1 MWVVEAEGLAK
12 TFVTGWLRPRRREAL
27 TGVSLRVAP
36 GTIYGIVGPNGAG
49 KTTLLS
55 ILATILTPDTGRA
68 TLLGHDLGRE
78 PAAIRQRLNLV
89 SGHANFVWS
98 LRVAEI
104 LDFYARLYGLPAR
117 ERTHRVEELLDWCEL
132 RPYRA
137 VPYNELSTGLKQR
150 LALAKGLVNRPALL
164 LLDEPTVGLD
174 PDMALK
180 VRAQIA
186 ALRAQERVTIL
197 LCTHYMREAEQLCDR
212 VAFLKRG
219 AILAEGSP
227 AELKRRLG
235 LGDAIRFRTTGPLPD
250 LAGLPGLLQWA
261 VRDGELACTVDE
273 AATRLP
279 SLLGL
284 LETRGVRVQE
294 LRVTEPD
301 LEDVFVEYAKPHH

>member
-1 MWVVEAEGLAK
+1 M
-12 TFVTGWLRPRRREAL
+12 
-27 TGVSLRVAP
+27 
-36 GTIYGIVGPNGAG
+36 
-49 KTTLLS
+49 
-55 ILATILTPDTGRA
+55 
-68 TLLGHDLGRE
+68 
-78 PAAIRQRLNLV
+78 
-89 SGHANFVWS
+89 
-98 LRVAEI
+98 
-104 LDFYARLYGLPAR
+104 
-117 ERTHRVEELLDWCEL
+117 
-132 RPYRA
+132 
-137 VPYNELSTGLKQR
+137 PYNELSTGLKQR
-150 LALAKGLVNRPALL
+150 LALAKGLVDRPALL

-284 LETRGVRVQE
+284 LEARGVRVQE

>member
-1 MWVVEAEGLAK
+1 MWVVETEGLRK
-12 TFVTGWLRPRRREAL
+12 TFVTGWFRPRRREAL
-27 TGVSLRVAP
+27 AGVSLRVAP

-55 ILATILTPDTGRA
+55 ILATILTPDAGRA
-68 TLLGHDLGRE
+68 TLLGHDLTRE
-78 PAAIRQRLNLV
+78 PAAIRRRLNLV

-117 ERTHRVEELLDWCEL
+117 ARRLRVEELLDWCEL
-132 RPYRA
+132 TPYRA

-150 LALAKGLVNRPALL
+150 LALAKGLVNRPEVL

-186 ALRAQERVTIL
+186 ALRASEGVTIL

-219 AILAEGSP
+219 MILAEGPP
-227 AELKRRLG
+227 AELKRGLG
-235 LGDAIRFRTTGPLPD
+235 LGDAVHLRTTGPLPD
-250 LAGLPGLLQWA
+250 LAGLPGLLRWVVQ
-261 VRDGELACTVDE
+261 DGQLTCTVDE
-273 AATRLP
+273 AAARLP

-284 LETRGVRVQE
+284 LQAGGVRVEQ
-294 LRVTEPD
+294 LRVVEPD

>member
-1 MWVVEAEGLAK
+1 MWVVEAERLRK

-27 TGVSLRVAP
+27 AGVSLRVPP
-36 GTIYGIVGPNGAG
+36 GAVYGIVGPNGAG

-55 ILATILTPDTGRA
+55 ILATILTPDAGRA
-68 TLLGHDLGRE
+68 TLLGHDLMRE
-78 PAAIRQRLNLV
+78 PAAVRQRLNLV

-98 LRVAEI
+98 LQVAEI
-104 LDFYARLYGLPAR
+104 LDFYARLYGLTAR
-117 ERTHRVEELLDWCEL
+117 ERRVRVEELLDWCEL
-132 RPYRA
+132 TPYRA

-150 LALAKGLVNRPALL
+150 LALAKGLVNRPELL

-186 ALRAQERVTIL
+186 ELRARERVTIL
-197 LCTHYMREAEQLCDR
+197 LCTHYMREAEQLCDQ

-219 AILAEGSP
+219 LILAEGAP
-227 AELKRRLG
+227 ADLKRHLG
-235 LGDAIRFRTTGPLPD
+235 LGDAIRLRIIGGPPD
-250 LAGLPGLLQWA
+250 LAGLPGLLHWA
-261 VRDGELACTVDE
+261 VQDGLLTCTVDE

-279 SLLGL
+279 GLLGL
-284 LETRGVRVQE
+284 LAARGVRVEE

-301 LEDVFVEYAKPHH
+301 LEDVFVEYAKPHY

>member
-1 MWVVEAEGLAK
+1 MWVVEAEGLTK

-27 TGVSLRVAP
+27 AGVSLRVAP

-68 TLLGHDLGRE
+68 TLLGHDLTRE

-117 ERTHRVEELLDWCEL
+117 ERSFRVEELLDWCEL

-150 LALAKGLVNRPALL
+150 LALAKGLVNRPELL

-186 ALRAQERVTIL
+186 ELRARERVTIL
-197 LCTHYMREAEQLCDR
+197 LCTHYMREAEQLCDQ

-219 AILAEGSP
+219 AILVEGSP

-235 LGDAIRFRTTGPLPD
+235 LGDAIRLRTTGPLPD

-261 VRDGELACTVDE
+261 VRDGQLTCTVDE

-279 SLLGL
+279 RLLGL
-284 LETRGVRVQE
+284 LQAGGVSVQE

>member
-1 MWVVEAEGLAK
+1 MWVVEAEGLRK

-27 TGVSLRVAP
+27 AGVSLRVAA
-36 GTIYGIVGPNGAG
+36 GSIYGIVGPNGAG

-55 ILATILTPDTGRA
+55 ILATILTPDSGRA
-68 TLLGHDLGRE
+68 TLLGRDLTRE

-104 LDFYARLYGLPAR
+104 LDFYGRLYGLAAR
-117 ERTHRVEELLDWCEL
+117 ARARRVEELLEWCEL
-132 RPYRA
+132 TPYRA

-150 LALAKGLVNRPALL
+150 LALAKGLINRPALL

-186 ALRAQERVTIL
+186 DLKAREGVTIL

-219 AILAEGSP
+219 MILAEGAP
-227 AELKRRLG
+227 ADLKRRLH
-235 LGDAIRFRTTGPLPD
+235 LGDAIRLRMSGPAPD
-250 LAGLPGLLQWA
+250 LTGLPGLLQWA
-261 VRDGELACTVDE
+261 LRDGELTCTVDE
-273 AATRLP
+273 AAARLP
-279 SLLGL
+279 GL
-284 LETRGVRVQE
+284 LALLQAKGVRVQE
-294 LRVTEPD
+294 LRVIEPD

>member
-1 MWVVEAEGLAK
+1 MWVVETERLTK

-27 TGVSLRVAP
+27 AGVSLRVPP
-36 GTIYGIVGPNGAG
+36 GAIYGIVGPNGAG

-55 ILATILTPDTGRA
+55 ILATILTPDAGRA
-68 TLLGHDLGRE
+68 TLLGHDLTRE
-78 PAAIRQRLNLV
+78 PAAVRQRLNLV

-98 LRVAEI
+98 LQVAEI
-104 LDFYARLYGLPAR
+104 LDFYARLYGLTAR
-117 ERTHRVEELLDWCEL
+117 ERRVRVEELLESCEL
-132 RPYRA
+132 TPYRA

-150 LALAKGLVNRPALL
+150 LALAKGLVNRPELL

-186 ALRAQERVTIL
+186 ELRARERVTIL
-197 LCTHYMREAEQLCDR
+197 LCTHYMREAEQLCDT

-219 AILAEGSP
+219 LILAEGAP
-227 AELKRRLG
+227 ADLKRRLG
-235 LGDAIRFRTTGPLPD
+235 LGDAIRLRITGRLPD
-250 LAGLPGLLQWA
+250 LAGLPGLLQWT
-261 VRDGELACTVDE
+261 VQDGLLTCTVDE

-279 SLLGL
+279 SLLGML
-284 LETRGVRVQE
+284 AARGVRVEE
-294 LRVTEPD
+294 LKVTEPD